1 MNEIPEWL
9 FEVPVGTLIPCDK
22 MSLFPISRPEVM
34 VGKRV
39 AVLLYVQLPGGDY
52 WMVEEQRVRP

>member
-1 MNEIPEWL
+1 VNEIPEWL

-22 MSLFPISRPEVM
+22 APLFPVTRPEIM

-39 AVLLYVQLPGGDY
+39 VVLLYVQLSGGDY
-52 WMVEEQRVRP
+52 WQVEEQKVRP